1 VNGAKGNGAK
11 GSGATGSGA
20 TSCLACG
27 GARVERFLELRG
39 VPVFCNVLWPDR
51 AAAQAAPR
59 GDLDLGI
66 CADCGHVYNL
76 AFDPE
81 LVRYAEGYE
90 NSLHHSP
97 RFQAYAEELALDL
110 RGRHGLDGKHVVEI
124 ACGQGDF
131 LKLVCAGTGSVGTG
145 FDPSYRGGDPGANIA
160 IRREYFGVSPL
171 GRAPDLVC
179 SRHALEH
186 MDAPAGFVRMM
197 REAVPAG
204 SHPVFF
210 CEVPNS
216 LYSLRDGGVWDFIYE
231 HVSYFNAR
239 SLAACFARG
248 GLRPTRAWETFAG
261 QFLCLEAVDDGAPAA
276 VAPAQLAEVPP
287 GDELLAM
294 AAGLG
299 GEVDRLLAHWRAEF
313 ARIAAAGG
321 RVAVWGS
328 GSKGVTFLNLM
339 GADGVIGVPVDI
351 NPAKHGLYLPGVGR
365 QVVAPDAL
373 PSLDIAL
380 VLVMNPVYAQEIEGM
395 VRGLGLQVPVVAV

>member
-27 GARVERFLELRG
+27 GDERFLELRG

>member
-1 VNGAKGNGAK
+1 MSGQISDRGGQV
-11 GSGATGSGA
+11 SGAI
-20 TSCLACG
+20 CLACG
-27 GARVERFLELRG
+27 GSHVERFLALHG
-39 VPVFCNVLWPDR
+39 VPVFCNVLWSDR
-51 AAAQAAPR
+51 VSAQAAPR

-66 CADCGHVYNL
+66 CGGCGHVFNL

-110 RGRHGLDGKHVVEI
+110 RRRHGLDGKHVVEI

-145 FDPSYRGGDPGANIA
+145 FDPSFRGGDPGPNLA

-171 GRAPDLVC
+171 GRTPDLVC

-186 MDAPAGFVRMM
+186 MEAPVDFVAMM
-197 REAVPAG
+197 RDAVPAG
-204 SHPVFF
+204 SAPVYF
-210 CEVPNS
+210 CEVPNA

-239 SLAACFARG
+239 SLAACFARA
-248 GLRPTRAWETFAG
+248 GLPAARTRETFAG
-261 QFLCLEAVDDGAPAA
+261 QFLCLETGPGGGAADLAA
-276 VAPAQLAEVPP
+276 VPSNE
-287 GDELLAM
+287 ELRVM

-299 GEVDRLLAHWRAEF
+299 DEVDRLLAHWRAEF
-313 ARIAAAGG
+313 SRVAAGGG

-339 GADGVIGVPVDI
+339 GPDGAIGVPVDI
-351 NPAKHGLYLPGVGR
+351 NPAKHGLFLPGVGR
-365 QVVAPDAL
+365 QVMAPEAL
-373 PSLDIAL
+373 PGLDIAL
-380 VLVMNPVYAQEIEGM
+380 VLVMNPVYTEEITAT
-395 VRGLGLQVPVVAV
+395 VRGLGLGAPVVGV

>member
-1 VNGAKGNGAK
+1 M
-11 GSGATGSGA
+11 SGATA
-20 TSCLACG
+20 CLACG

-51 AAAQAAPR
+51 AAAQDAPR

-110 RGRHGLDGKHVVEI
+110 RRRHGLDGKHVVEI

-204 SHPVFF
+204 SDPVYF

-248 GLRPTRAWETFAG
+248 GLRVTRAWETFAG
-261 QFLCLEAVDDGAPAA
+261 QFLCLEAVGEGAPSN
-276 VAPAQLAEVPP
+276 VAPAQLAVVPP

-299 GEVDRLLAHWRAEF
+299 AEMDRLLAHWRAEF

-365 QVVAPDAL
+365 QVVAPEAL
-373 PSLDIAL
+373 PELGIAL

-395 VRGLGLQVPVVAV
+395 VRGLGLQAPVGTV

>member
-1 VNGAKGNGAK
+1 M
-11 GSGATGSGA
+11 SA

-39 VPVFCNVLWPDR
+39 VPVFCNVLWPDQ
-51 AAAQAAPR
+51 AAARAAPR

-110 RGRHGLDGKHVVEI
+110 RSRHGLDGKHIVEI

-131 LKLVCAGTGSVGTG
+131 LKLVCAGAGSVGTG
-145 FDPSYRGGDPGANIA
+145 FDPSYRGGDPGANVS

-186 MDAPAGFVRMM
+186 MDAPADFVRMM
-197 REAVPAG
+197 REAVPEG
-204 SHPVFF
+204 SSPVYF

-248 GLRPTRAWETFAG
+248 GLRVTRAWETFAG
-261 QFLCLEAVDDGAPAA
+261 QFLCLEAVGDGAQDAL
-276 VAPAQLAEVPP
+276 APAQLADVPA
-287 GDELLAM
+287 GDDLLAL

-299 GEVDRLLAHWRAEF
+299 AEVDRLLAHWRGEF
-313 ARIAAAGG
+313 ARIAAGGG

-339 GADGVIGVPVDI
+339 GPDGAIGVPVDI

-365 QVVAPDAL
+365 QAVAPSAL
-373 PSLDIAL
+373 PGLDIAL

-395 VRGLGLQVPVVAV
+395 VRGLGLRVPVASV

>member
-1 VNGAKGNGAK
+1 M
-11 GSGATGSGA
+11 SGAAATNGGA
-20 TSCLACG
+20 ACLACG
-27 GARVERFLELRG
+27 GAQVERFLELKG
-39 VPVFCNVLWPDR
+39 VPVFCNVLWPTR
-51 AAAQAAPR
+51 EAAQSAPR

-66 CADCGHVYNL
+66 CRDCGHVFNL

-110 RGRHGLDGKHVVEI
+110 RRRHALDGKHVVEI

-131 LKLVCAGTGSVGTG
+131 LKLVCAGPGSVGTG
-145 FDPSYRGGDPGANIA
+145 FDPSFRGTVPGSNLA

-186 MDAPAGFVRMM
+186 MDTPAAFVQMM
-197 REAVPAG
+197 KDAVPG
-204 SHPVFF
+204 DCDPVYF

-239 SLAACFARG
+239 SLAACFARA
-248 GLRPTRAWETFAG
+248 GLRAVHTWETFAG
-261 QFLCLEAVDDGAPAA
+261 QFLCLETGPEGSA
-276 VAPAQLAEVPP
+276 AQLAAVPEGP
-287 GDELLAM
+287 ELATM

-339 GADGVIGVPVDI
+339 GADGAIGVPVDI

-365 QVVAPDAL
+365 QVVSPAAL
-373 PSLDIAL
+373 PDLGIAL
-380 VLVMNPVYAQEIEGM
+380 VLVMNPVYTEEITGM
-395 VRGLGLQVPVVAV
+395 VRALGITAPVTAV

>member
-1 VNGAKGNGAK
+1 M
-11 GSGATGSGA
+11 SGAA
-20 TSCLACG
+20 CLACG
-27 GARVERFLELRG
+27 GAQVERFLQLRG
-39 VPVFCNVLWPDR
+39 VPVFCNVLWPTR
-51 AAAQAAPR
+51 EAAQAAPR
-59 GDLDLGI
+59 GDLDLAI
-66 CADCGHVYNL
+66 CRDCGHVFNL

-110 RGRHGLDGKHVVEI
+110 RRRHALDGRHVVEI

-131 LKLVCAGTGSVGTG
+131 LKLVCAGPGSVGTG
-145 FDPSYRGGDPGANIA
+145 FDPSYRGASPGPNLA
-160 IRREYFGVSPL
+160 IRREYFGASPL

-186 MDAPAGFVRMM
+186 MDDPVAFVRMM
-197 REAVPAG
+197 RDAVPPG
-204 SHPVFF
+204 SAPVYF
-210 CEVPNS
+210 CEVPNA

-239 SLAACFARG
+239 SLAACFARA
-248 GLRPTRAWETFAG
+248 GLPAARTWETFAG
-261 QFLCLEAVDDGAPAA
+261 QFLCLETGPAGGPVASAA
-276 VAPAQLAEVPP
+276 VPEGSQLA
-287 GDELLAM
+287 AM

-299 GEVDRLLAHWRAEF
+299 DEVDRLLAHWRGEF

-321 RVAVWGS
+321 RVAVWGA

-339 GADGVIGVPVDI
+339 GAGGAIGVPVDI

-365 QVVAPDAL
+365 QVVAPSDLPAL
-373 PSLDIAL
+373 GVSL
-380 VLVMNPVYAQEIEGM
+380 VLVMNPVYTGEITGM
-395 VRGLGLQVPVVAV
+395 VRALGIAAPVTAV

>member
-1 VNGAKGNGAK
+1 MSAA
-11 GSGATGSGA
+11 AA
-20 TSCLACG
+20 AAACLACG
-27 GARVERFLELRG
+27 SARVERFLELRG
-39 VPVFCNVLWPDR
+39 VPVFCNVLWSDR

-66 CADCGHVYNL
+66 CADCGHVFNL

-110 RGRHGLDGKHVVEI
+110 RRRHGLDGKHVVEI

-131 LKLVCAGTGSVGTG
+131 LKLVCAGEGSVGTG
-145 FDPSYRGGDPGANIA
+145 FDPSFRGGDPGANVA

-171 GRAPDLVC
+171 VRAPDLVC

-186 MDAPAGFVRMM
+186 MDTPADFVRMM

-204 SHPVFF
+204 SSPVYF

-239 SLAACFARG
+239 SLAACFERG
-248 GLRPTRAWETFAG
+248 GLRVTRAWETFAG
-261 QFLCLEAVDDGAPAA
+261 QFLCLEAVGEATRAA
-276 VAPAQLAEVPP
+276 LAPAQVATVPT
-287 GDELLAM
+287 GDELLTL

-299 GEVDRLLAHWRAEF
+299 TEVERLLGHWRGEF
-313 ARIAAAGG
+313 ARIAAGGG

-339 GADGVIGVPVDI
+339 GADGAIGVPVDI
-351 NPAKHGLYLPGVGR
+351 NPAKHGLFLPGVGR
-365 QVVAPDAL
+365 QVVAPEAL
-373 PSLDIAL
+373 PGLDVRL

-395 VRGLGLQVPVVAV
+395 VRGLGLEVAVVGV

>member
-1 VNGAKGNGAK
+1 M
-11 GSGATGSGA
+11 SGFA
-20 TSCLACG
+20 CLACG
-27 GARVERFLELRG
+27 GRHVERFLALHG
-39 VPVFCNVLWPDR
+39 VPVFCNVLWSDR
-51 AAAQAAPR
+51 EGAQAAPR

-66 CADCGHVYNL
+66 CVDCGHVFNL

-110 RGRHGLDGKHVVEI
+110 RRRHGLDGKHVVEI

-131 LKLVCAGTGSVGTG
+131 LKLVCAGRDSVGTG
-145 FDPSYRGGDPGANIA
+145 FDPSFRGGEPGPNLA

-186 MDAPAGFVRMM
+186 MDAPAEFVAMM
-197 REAVPAG
+197 KDAVPAG
-204 SHPVFF
+204 AAPVYF

-239 SLAACFARG
+239 SLAACFARA
-248 GLRPTRAWETFAG
+248 GLHVTRTWETFAG
-261 QFLCLEAVDDGAPAA
+261 QFLCLETGPAGAPAELAA
-276 VAPAQLAEVPP
+276 VPTGE
-287 GDELLAM
+287 ELQVL

-299 GEVDRLLAHWRAEF
+299 TEVDRLLNHWRAEF
-313 ARIAAAGG
+313 ARVAAVGG

-339 GADGVIGVPVDI
+339 GPDGAIGVPVDI
-351 NPAKHGLYLPGVGR
+351 NPAKHGLFLPGVGR
-365 QVVAPDAL
+365 QVVAPEDL
-373 PSLDIAL
+373 PGLNIAL
-380 VLVMNPVYAQEIEGM
+380 VLVMNPVYAEEITGM
-395 VRGLGLQVPVVAV
+395 VRSLGITAPVVGV

>member
-1 VNGAKGNGAK
+1 MSAIA
-11 GSGATGSGA
+11 
-20 TSCLACG
+20 CLACG
-27 GARVERFLELRG
+27 SARVERFLELRG
-39 VPVFCNVLWPDR
+39 VPVFCNVLWSDR
-51 AAAQAAPR
+51 ASAQAAPR

-66 CADCGHVYNL
+66 CADCGHVFNL

-110 RGRHGLDGKHVVEI
+110 RRRHGLDGKHVVEI

-131 LKLVCAGTGSVGTG
+131 LKLVCAGGGSVGTG
-145 FDPSYRGGDPGANIA
+145 FDPSFRGGDPGANVA

-171 GRAPDLVC
+171 VRAPDLVC

-186 MDAPAGFVRMM
+186 MDTPADFVRMM

-204 SHPVFF
+204 SAPVYF

-248 GLRPTRAWETFAG
+248 GLRVTRTWETFAG
-261 QFLCLEAVDDGAPAA
+261 QFLCLEAVGEGAPAA
-276 VAPAQLAEVPP
+276 MAPAQLAPVPA
-287 GDELLAM
+287 GDDLLTL

-299 GEVDRLLAHWRAEF
+299 TEVERLLALWRAEF
-313 ARIAAAGG
+313 ARIAAGGG

-339 GADGVIGVPVDI
+339 GPDGAIGVPVDI
-351 NPAKHGLYLPGVGR
+351 NPAKHGLFLPGVGR
-365 QVVAPDAL
+365 QVVAPEAL
-373 PSLDIAL
+373 PGLGIAL

-395 VRGLGLQVPVVAV
+395 VRGLGLEAPVAAV

>member
-1 VNGAKGNGAK
+1 MS
-11 GSGATGSGA
+11 GSSGTA
-20 TSCLACG
+20 ACLACG

-299 GEVDRLLAHWRAEF
+299 GEVDCLLAHWRAEF

-395 VRGLGLQVPVVAV
+395 VRGLGVQVPVVAV

>member
-1 VNGAKGNGAK
+1 M
-11 GSGATGSGA
+11 SGVAA
-20 TSCLACG
+20 DHACLACG
-27 GARVERFLELRG
+27 GAQVERFLALDG

-51 AAAQAAPR
+51 EGAQAAPR

-66 CADCGHVYNL
+66 CTGCGHVFNL

-97 RFQAYAEELALDL
+97 RFQSYAEELALDL
-110 RGRHGLDGKHVVEI
+110 RRRHGLDGKHVVEI

-131 LKLVCAGTGSVGTG
+131 LKLVCAGPGSVGTG
-145 FDPSYRGGDPGANIA
+145 FDPSFRGGDPGPNLA

-186 MDAPAGFVRMM
+186 MEAPADFVKMM
-197 REAVPAG
+197 RDAVPAG
-204 SHPVFF
+204 SDPVYF

-239 SLAACFARG
+239 SLAACFARA
-248 GLRPTRAWETFAG
+248 GLRAVRTTETFAG
-261 QFLCLEAVDDGAPAA
+261 QFLCLETGPEGAPADL
-276 VAPAQLAEVPP
+276 APVPA
-287 GDELLAM
+287 GEDLRAM

-299 GEVDRLLAHWRAEF
+299 EEVDRLLAHWRAEF

-339 GADGVIGVPVDI
+339 GPGGAIGVPVDI
-351 NPAKHGLYLPGVGR
+351 NPAKHGLFLPGVGR
-365 QVVAPDAL
+365 QVVGPDAL
-373 PSLDIAL
+373 PGLDIAM
-380 VLVMNPVYAQEIEGM
+380 VLVMNPIYTDEITAM
-395 VRGLGLQVPVVAV
+395 VRGLGLSAPVVGV